1 MLKNALRTPLARQP
15 IEVGDFYPFRTR
27 NPHDRHHPSPTTAV
41 GSSQREETGSAST
54 LISLGLTDRENNQP
68 DVADLGGSSPPPG
81 QSPPGRRPPG
91 QPSPHDSI
99 FRQVFGVPANAASQ
113 LRAVMPP
120 GIASRLDLG
129 RLVRVPGSFVSESLR
144 WRHSDL
150 LFTAPL
156 DGREAY
162 VYVLVEHQSSDD
174 PLMAFRMLRYVT
186 RIWDDYERDHP
197 RARRLPAVIPLVV
210 HQGRSRWASPVQLA
224 ELIDLNLAA
233 RQEMQAWLP
242 RFEFLL
248 DDLARVDVGQLAG
261 RELTPVTLVTLLL
274 LKTAAGNPRIT
285 AELRPWAGQL
295 RAVLDQPGGREA
307 FTALL
312 TYIEL
317 VSEVPAGEL
326 RDLAASLGPDAEE
339 AYVTTAEML
348 RAEGKARGKAEGIL
362 VVFEQRGIDVDE
374 RSRELIESCTD
385 LGTVDGWFRRA
396 FKVDKASDLFEE

>member
-1 MLKNALRTPLARQP
+1 MP
-15 IEVGDFYPFRTR
+15 
-27 NPHDRHHPSPTTAV
+27 NPTES
-41 GSSQREETGSAST
+41 
-54 LISLGLTDRENNQP
+54 
-68 DVADLGGSSPPPG
+68 GGSPPPG
-81 QSPPGRRPPG
+81 RPPPGRRPPG
-91 QPSPHDSI
+91 QPTPHDSI

-113 LRAVMPP
+113 LRAVLPP
-120 GIASRLDLG
+120 GIAGRLDLG
-129 RLVRVPGSFVSESLR
+129 RLARVPGSFVDESLR

-156 DGREAY
+156 DGRDAY

-186 RIWDDYERDHP
+186 RIWDDYERGHP

-210 HQGRSRWASPVQLA
+210 HQGRSPWAGPVQLA
-224 ELIDLNLAA
+224 ELIDLDPAA
-233 RQEMQAWLP
+233 RREVQAWLP

-248 DDLARVDVGQLAG
+248 DDLARVDAGQLAA
-261 RELTPVTLVTLLL
+261 RELTPTALVTLLL

-295 RAVLDQPGGREA
+295 RAVLDQPGGSEA

-317 VSEVPAGEL
+317 VSEAPAGEL
-326 RDLAASLGPDAEE
+326 RGLAASLGPDAEE

-348 RAEGKARGKAEGIL
+348 RAEGEARGEARGKAEDIL
-362 VVFEQRGIDVDE
+362 VVFEQRGIDVDD
-374 RSRELIESCTD
+374 RSRGLIESCTD
-385 LGTVDGWFRRA
+385 LGTLSGWFRRA
-396 FKVDKASDLFEE
+396 FKVDEASELFEE